1 MEWEYICRYCQ
12 TVVGTVDAS
21 KVTEKQL
28 GLDRLTPEERKD
40 IITSNINGKQQV
52 RIICETCQQT
62 IDKNPDLLLEPYLFH

>member
-12 TVVGTVDAS
+12 TVVGKIDAS
-21 KVTEKQL
+21 QVTEQQL
-28 GLDRLTPEERKD
+28 GLDQLTPEERKD